1 MEYLFYY
8 YSMIIKL
15 LDVSGKIRVMTFAEL
30 NKSDGILFQNDLIIN
45 ILPTNRQSIKLVT
58 KSWAGKTIK
67 GMP

>member
-1 MEYLFYY
+1 
-8 YSMIIKL
+8 MI
-15 LDVSGKIRVMTFAEL
+15 FAAL